1 MSFGIEVKNSL
12 GVVTFNSDSVGSFV
26 LATISVTP
34 TTSGTWVADKTGT
47 NLDGYGLKIYPME
60 WQAPNVNDQ
69 PNFVSHLLTI
79 TYKNILG
86 TSYTTPASDR
96 YPKLVYAAAND
107 VPAFEG
113 STVHNST
120 LYIFAE
126 AI

>member
-69 PNFVSHLLTI
+69 PNFCKSP
-79 TYKNILG
+79 TYYYL
-86 TSYTTPASDR
+86 
-96 YPKLVYAAAND
+96 
-107 VPAFEG
+107 
-113 STVHNST
+113 
-120 LYIFAE
+120 
-126 AI
+126 